1 MSRIS
6 KNPLYP
12 MRLLPLVG
20 VLAAALAQGTQASP
34 PADGWPSTRIAQ
46 RYPVFNAR
54 GFTAPGRMHRPPT
67 VRVRGPGRSQG
78 GIVVSNCDD
87 SGAGSLRDAVASAAT
102 GDTIDLTQLSCSTIT
117 LGSGA
122 IATALD
128 DLTIQGPGQVALAID
143 GNHADRVFSHSGAG
157 TLVIDGVTV
166 THGSF
171 EAPDGDSNGGCV
183 YSMGHVVLDHVT
195 VSECTVSSTSN
206 SAYGAGV
213 FAYGAT
219 LISSTVAG
227 NTSQGGKHALGGGV
241 IGLAGISV
249 TGSTITGNSAVA
261 IAAESLPAGEFV
273 DASMG
278 ALGSYYDIEIA
289 DSVISGNTVTA
300 TTDSIDHGVAAN
312 EAGIMSFSTLTVVR
326 STISDNAAQ
335 ATHTGSGEGAYTY
348 AFSVGGGA
356 RASSLVI
363 SDSTISGNTTSATAS
378 NTLYAGYEY
387 ALGGG
392 LMTRYS
398 TGTVSL
404 TNSTISGNSVSR
416 SQSALYAGGAANGGG
431 VFSDAASMDLL
442 NTTVTANTADQGSGV
457 YQSPT
462 SAITLDSTIVGGNV
476 SAAGGSDFG
485 ARLAM
490 TIAGANNLIASA
502 SATLT
507 LPADTLAADPL
518 LGPLDDNGGPTA
530 THALLEGSP
539 AIDAGSNVAALA
551 FDQRGTGHVREYGD
565 QADIGAF
572 ELQLL
577 TDPIFSDGFEP

>member
-1 MSRIS
+1 
-6 KNPLYP
+6 
-12 MRLLPLVG
+12 
-20 VLAAALAQGTQASP
+20 
-34 PADGWPSTRIAQ
+34 
-46 RYPVFNAR
+46 
-54 GFTAPGRMHRPPT
+54 MHRPPA
-67 VRVRGPGRSQG
+67 VRVHGPDRPQG
-78 GIVVSNCDD
+78 GNVVSNCDD
-87 SGAGSLRDAVASAAT
+87 SGDGSLRDAVATAAT

-117 LGSGA
+117 LASGA
-122 IATALD
+122 IVTSLD
-128 DLTIQGPGQVALAID
+128 DLTILGPGQAALAID

-157 TLVIDGVTV
+157 TLVFDGVTLA
-166 THGSF
+166 HGSF

-183 YSMGHVVLDHVT
+183 YSMGYVVLDHVT
-195 VSECTVSSTSN
+195 VTACTVSSTSS
-206 SAYGAGV
+206 SAYGGGM

-227 NTSQGGKHALGGGV
+227 NKAQGGKHALGGGV
-241 IGLAGISV
+241 LAPGGLSAM
-249 TGSTITGNSAVA
+249 GSTITGNSAVA
-261 IAAESLPAGEFV
+261 IAAATLPAGEVV

-278 ALGSYYDIEIA
+278 GLGSYYDMEIT
-289 DSVISGNTVTA
+289 DSVISGNTVAA
-300 TTDSIDHGVAAN
+300 TSNSMDHVVVAN
-312 EAGIMSFSTLTVVR
+312 EAGIMCFSTLTVSR
-326 STISDNAAQ
+326 STISDNAAE
-335 ATHTGSGEGAYTY
+335 AIHTGSGEGAYTY

-356 RASSLVI
+356 RATSLII

-378 NTLYAGYEY
+378 NALYAGYEY

-392 LMTRYS
+392 LMTHYS
-398 TGTVSL
+398 AGTVSL
-404 TNSTISGNSVSR
+404 TNSTISGNSVTR
-416 SQSALYAGGAANGGG
+416 SESALYAGGAANGGG
-431 VFSDAASMDLL
+431 VFSDAGSMDLR

-462 SAITLDSTIVGGNV
+462 STITLDGTIVGGNV

-507 LPADTLAADPL
+507 LPTDTLAADPL
-518 LGPLDDNGGPTA
+518 LGPLADNGGPTA

-551 FDQRGTGHVREYGD
+551 FDQRGAGHVREYGD

-577 TDPIFSDGFEP
+577 TDPIFSDGFDP